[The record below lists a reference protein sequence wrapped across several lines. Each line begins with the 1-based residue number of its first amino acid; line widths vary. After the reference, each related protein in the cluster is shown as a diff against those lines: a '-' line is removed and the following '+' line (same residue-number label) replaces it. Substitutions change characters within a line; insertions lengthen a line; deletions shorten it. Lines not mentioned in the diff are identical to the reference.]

1 MNLKDNKTVLY
12 SFIQFKKL
20 LFHDQIFSF
29 CPQSSGLISIY
40 INFSLVEVGLD
51 NLNSSKAVK
60 LDQKE
65 SRIKIM

>member
-12 SFIQFKKL
+12 NLKNCYFMIKYSAFVPNLQGSFLNI
-20 LFHDQIFSF
+20 
-29 CPQSSGLISIY
+29 
-40 INFSLVEVGLD
+40 SLVEVGLD

>member
-1 MNLKDNKTVLY
+1 MIKYSAFAPNLQG
-12 SFIQFKKL
+12 SFLNI
-20 LFHDQIFSF
+20 
-29 CPQSSGLISIY
+29 
-40 INFSLVEVGLD
+40 SLVEVGLD